1 MIIKF
6 SEYISEGIRDKMT
19 PMSSDEMKSKI
30 IKNSESYTKSY
41 DNIRN
46 FGSMFSADVKDLFTD
61 EDKLTIW
68 NKLTEKDQ
76 EKIFD
81 VSVGYNSHLES
92 IGDAAY
98 KSISYPR
105 DEIVSFLRRIG
116 YKPIDKTKLAWHLGN
131 AASKNL
137 GLINTLISFGADV
150 NAKDYWGKS
159 CLVSSIE
166 KNRKDIIKILLDNG
180 ADIHAYDDS
189 AIKSAMKNNPNI
201 LKVLNNDKNL

>member
-6 SEYISEGIRDKMT
+6 NEYINEGIRDKMT
-19 PMSSDEMKSKI
+19 PMTSDEMRSRI
-30 IKNSESYTKSY
+30 IKNSEIYTKTY
-41 DNIRN
+41 DCIRN

-68 NKLTEKDQ
+68 NKLTEKDR

-81 VSVGYNSHLES
+81 ISVGYMNHIES

-105 DEIVSFLRRIG
+105 DEIISFLRRIG
-116 YKPIDKTKLAWHLGN
+116 YKPIDQTKLAWHLGN

-137 GLINTLISFGADV
+137 DLINTLISFGADV

-166 KNRKDIIKILLDNG
+166 KNKKDIIKILLDNG
-180 ADIHAYDDS
+180 ADIHAYNDS
-189 AIKSAMKNNPNI
+189 AIKSALKNNINI
-201 LKVLNNDKNL
+201 LR